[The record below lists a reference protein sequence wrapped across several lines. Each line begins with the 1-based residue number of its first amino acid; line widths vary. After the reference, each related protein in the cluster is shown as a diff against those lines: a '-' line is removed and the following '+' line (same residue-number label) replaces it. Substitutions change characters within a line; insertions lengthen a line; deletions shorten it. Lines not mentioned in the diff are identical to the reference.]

1 MNYAV
6 KWSSRFKKQYKRM
19 MKRGENMELLDN
31 VIRML
36 AAGKTLPPEYQDHI
50 LIEGGKFPDPLGR
63 KE

>member
-6 KWSSRFKKQYKRM
+6 KWSSRFKKQYKLM

-36 AAGKTLPPEYQDHI
+36 AAGKTLPPEYH
-50 LIEGGKFPDPLGR
+50 DPPLS
-63 KE
+63 